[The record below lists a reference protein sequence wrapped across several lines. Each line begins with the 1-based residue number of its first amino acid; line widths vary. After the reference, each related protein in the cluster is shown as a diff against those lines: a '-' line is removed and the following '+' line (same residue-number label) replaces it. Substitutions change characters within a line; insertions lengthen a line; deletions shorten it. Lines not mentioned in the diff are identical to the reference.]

1 MRQLVIPR
9 LLLIIMLRFTC
20 GEKKIWQSIKNSQN
34 IMSMM
39 CKLPVSRSTREG
51 IICLLWTRICLR
63 KQWQEQHFEAFF
75 LIDRSEG
82 NKRKYPKQSNYCVL
96 LLRKSRL
103 ECFGNCNEK
112 HSGKPRN
119 RKTIKPFL
127 SDKIKSTQKI
137 TLIEKEEI
145 IIGDD
150 NTAEVFLF

>member
-1 MRQLVIPR
+1 MAKYQQFSKYYVHDVYAP
-9 LLLIIMLRFTC
+9 
-20 GEKKIWQSIKNSQN
+20 
-34 IMSMM
+34 
-39 CKLPVSRSTREG
+39 
-51 IICLLWTRICLR
+51 R
-63 KQWQEQHFEAFF
+63 KQKYTRGNHIPFMNTDQSKETMTRATLRSIF

-82 NKRKYPKQSNYCVL
+82 NKRKYPKQSNYCVS

-103 ECFGNCNEK
+103 EYFGNCNEK

-137 TLIEKEEI
+137 TLIEKDDI